1 MPLPLLCRN
10 KGKYVQCCK
19 GWMETGGT
27 GDGDDWFDF
36 SCSVCRVGGRKEF
49 IAKVMLLKG
58 WLKVR
63 GGMLVV
69 QVPYRV

>member
-1 MPLPLLCRN
+1 
-10 KGKYVQCCK
+10 
-19 GWMETGGT
+19 METGGT